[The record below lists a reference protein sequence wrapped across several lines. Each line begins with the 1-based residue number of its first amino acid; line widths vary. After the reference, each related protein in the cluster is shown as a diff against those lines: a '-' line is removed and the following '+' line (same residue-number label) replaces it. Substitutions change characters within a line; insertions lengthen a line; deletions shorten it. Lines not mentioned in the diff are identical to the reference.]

1 MLWTTN
7 RFALH
12 GWRTRRRSRPRS
24 RRRRCRR
31 RAEKVQD
38 RDRRIES
45 ARCRRFATLAGRQV
59 CSILPIVS
67 IEAGLN
73 ARYARRRIGD
83 PGSPA
88 NHGAGV
94 SGSVPRVR
102 VAGLTRVTRAPATAL
117 VAHRAHH
124 GDRRTRD
131 AIARGSGTLP
141 TIATTLREQSPV
153 DSSCK
158 LRCSIARWGRRCSR
172 LTASNV
178 TLLTATDLM
187 TAAPLPRDTPQARPR
202 DATCGTSRAPRHTS
216 PCPSRRTA
224 NPPRSDR
231 RPVGSA

>member
-12 GWRTRRRSRPRS
+12 GWRTRRRSRPCS
-24 RRRRCRR
+24 RRRRCCR

-45 ARCRRFATLAGRQV
+45 ARCRRFATLAGRHI

-67 IEAGLN
+67 TDAGLN
-73 ARYARRRIGD
+73 GRYARRRIGD

-94 SGSVPRVR
+94 SGSVHRVR
-102 VAGLTRVTRAPATAL
+102 VAALTRVARPPAAL

-131 AIARGSGTLP
+131 VIARGSGTLP

-153 DSSCK
+153 NSSCK
-158 LRCSIARWGRRCSR
+158 LSCSIARWGRRCSR

-187 TAAPLPRDTPQARPR
+187 TAAPLPRDTPRARPR
-202 DATCGTSRAPRHTS
+202 DATCGTSRGPRDTS
-216 PCPSRRTA
+216 PRPSRRTA
-224 NPPRSDR
+224 NPPRSGR
-231 RPVGSA
+231 RPAGSA